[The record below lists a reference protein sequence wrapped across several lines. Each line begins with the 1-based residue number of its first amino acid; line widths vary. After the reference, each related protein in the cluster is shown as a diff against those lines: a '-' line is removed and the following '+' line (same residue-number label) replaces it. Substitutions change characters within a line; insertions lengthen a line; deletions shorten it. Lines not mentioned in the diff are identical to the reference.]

1 MQSPH
6 CVSRQRARSRPQLQ
20 PSRAGKVLAR
30 VRDVRSE
37 RGTFRRAI
45 ELSLLLHLV
54 LILLVIPEIREVW
67 PSTDNMSEAFVIRPP
82 EATEQPPL
90 NFELVDIPAEEEPPA
105 EDSEPLL
112 SDQDRRAHGGE
123 GDRTDRRPATTGN
136 TPQLVQADGG
146 QRFGRGAPPLPPQ
159 EPRPEVPEPQEDP
172 EPRPTP
178 ATETREAIVD
188 GASEDEPTEKEEQ
201 AEEQA
206 EQQPRLTLPP
216 RTSWALPPDI
226 GGLPENP
233 DREGGSVDTGPL
245 SFDTQWYDWGPYAA
259 KMLRA
264 IRRNW
269 RIPEIARLG
278 VSGMCK
284 IRFYIER
291 DGTVT
296 GVQILTE
303 SGKPPMDFAARDA
316 IRMAA
321 PFDPLPSDLTG
332 VNREGVTISFYYNM
346 RPDDYGR
353 RGE

>member
-1 MQSPH
+1 
-6 CVSRQRARSRPQLQ
+6 VRA
-20 PSRAGKVLAR
+20 
-30 VRDVRSE
+30 E

-54 LILLVIPEIREVW
+54 LLLLVLPEIRRVW
-67 PSTDNMSEAFVIRPP
+67 PASESLSEAFVITPP
-82 EATEQPPL
+82 DVTEQPPL
-90 NFELVDIPAEEEPPA
+90 DFELVDIPAEEETPR
-105 EDSEPLL
+105 EDAKPLL

-123 GDRTDRRPATTGN
+123 GEQADTRPKTTGN

-146 QRFGRGAPPLPPQ
+146 QRFGRGAPPVPPQ
-159 EPRPEVPEPQEDP
+159 QPRPEVPEPQEP
-172 EPRPTP
+172 TEPRPTP
-178 ATETREAIVD
+178 APEPAEEIVE
-188 GASEDEPTEKEEQ
+188 GAAEEEPKDDEPEEEAQ
-201 AEEQA
+201 P

-216 RTSWALPPDI
+216 RTAWALPPDV
-226 GGLPENP
+226 GGLPETP
-233 DREGGSVDTGPL
+233 DRDGGSVDTGPL

-264 IRRNW
+264 IRRSW

-291 DGTVT
+291 DGTVS
-296 GVQILTE
+296 GVRILTE
-303 SGKPPMDFAARDA
+303 SGRPPMDFAARDA
-316 IRMAA
+316 IRLAA
-321 PFDPLPSDLTG
+321 PFDPLPTDLTG
-332 VNREGVTISFYYNM
+332 VDREGVTISFYYNM